1 MERAPAGEV
10 GWGFRGHVRG
20 APVRLPRAVP
30 DVATR
35 TGVVPC
41 VAVRLEL
48 FVGRKKKSQG
58 SDSNP
63 RPSSPQP
70 SALTTRTRELDGSD
84 VCIFIPWSARGAS
97 SSRELEERG
106 GSRRRRERLR
116 IRLSPTGGSRDWMG
130 SHWSALLAVCWLL
143 YLGLVALSVAPR
155 GATCSVAS
163 SWGVVASMPLAGAA
177 STMQDFPPSSWRL
190 LQLGWGFLV
199 CSCAGW
205 GFARGLGLCPAR
217 VGLPPETV
225 SLSARGA
232 GERELRQSAPG
243 AALDAPKLRPAG
255 WPRSIGR
262 RACMQFCS
270 RLRM

>member
-1 MERAPAGEV
+1 MEQAPAWAA
-10 GWGFRGHVRG
+10 GWGIRGRVRG

-41 VAVRLEL
+41 VTLRLEL
-48 FVGRKKKSQG
+48 FVGRKKSRQVP
-58 SDSNP
+58 DSNP
-63 RPSSPQP
+63 RPPDPQP
-70 SALTTRTRELDGSD
+70 SSLTTRTRGLDASD

-97 SSRELEERG
+97 SSRGLEERG

-143 YLGLVALSVAPR
+143 HLGLFALPVAPR
-155 GATCSVAS
+155 GAVCSVAS

-177 STMQDFPPSSWRL
+177 STMQDSPPSSWRL
-190 LQLGWGFLV
+190 LQLGWGFV
-199 CSCAGW
+199 VRSGVGW
-205 GFARGLGLCPAR
+205 SFARGLGLCPAR

-225 SLSARGA
+225 SLSA
-232 GERELRQSAPG
+232 GERARAPFVRE
-243 AALDAPKLRPAG
+243 PPTRV
-255 WPRSIGR
+255 
-262 RACMQFCS
+262 F
-270 RLRM
+270 

>member
-1 MERAPAGEV
+1 MCAALQCGFLALTPMWHRALEWFLV
-10 GWGFRGHVRG
+10 
-20 APVRLPRAVP
+20 L
-30 DVATR
+30 
-35 TGVVPC
+35 PC
-41 VAVRLEL
+41 VWSSSS
-48 FVGRKKKSQG
+48 GGKKKSQG

-155 GATCSVAS
+155 GGYLQCRFLLGCGGLHALGWRGLHDAGFPTV
-163 SWGVVASMPLAGAA
+163 VVAS
-177 STMQDFPPSSWRL
+177 PPAWMGVPSL
-190 LQLGWGFLV
+190 LV
-199 CSCAGW
+199 CRMGLR
-205 GFARGLGLCPAR
+205 AR
-217 VGLPPETV
+217 
-225 SLSARGA
+225 
-232 GERELRQSAPG
+232 PG
-243 AALDAPKLRPAG
+243 ALSSSRGPS
-255 WPRSIGR
+255 PRNG
-262 RACMQFCS
+262 
-270 RLRM
+270 LT